1 MLKWEVIRKYYRWN
15 VMIYFS
21 AVVVLVGYILLLNCR
36 NSENYTELVSMTQV
50 TPLLYS
56 RIKFTFHFQ
65 IFFNILWYAL
75 LCFISFLA
83 LRELFQLSIAPVS
96 YICSIENY
104 IEIGIQ
110 LDRLSS
116 TNIISNL
123 KII

>member
-96 YICSIENY
+96 YIFSIENY

-110 LDRLSS
+110 LDRL
-116 TNIISNL
+116 
-123 KII
+123 